1 MSGAD
6 DVEPRSANPDAA
18 PGARSDEGRLVHLI
32 RHARVDFEA
41 GSTRRS
47 PRGEQWDPP
56 LGDEG
61 QRQTDLLT
69 HRLLVMDRPAA
80 IYCSPF
86 RRARQ
91 TIEPYAEAAGID
103 VIVEEDLGEAYIG
116 EWESLSFEEILAT
129 DEDLLRKFR
138 AQDAIWRHGPGAED
152 IDALRSR
159 VRAVVDGAVAAQPDG
174 DVVLVAHGGVINAYI
189 GPLLGLSQP
198 MFFLPENTSLNTVL
212 VNGDGQQIRFLND
225 VRHLTDPELFR
236 D

>member
-1 MSGAD
+1 MTGTGEVGVRPAGGD
-6 DVEPRSANPDAA
+6 DVPAA
-18 PGARSDEGRLVHLI
+18 ELGEGRLVHLI

-41 GSTRRS
+41 GTTRRG

-61 QRQTDLLT
+61 RRQTDLLT
-69 HRLLVMDRPAA
+69 SRLLVMGRPAA
-80 IYCSPF
+80 VYCSPF

-91 TIEPYAEAAGID
+91 TIEPFTEATGVD
-103 VIVEEDLGEAYIG
+103 VILEEDLGEAYIG

-138 AQDAIWRHGPGAED
+138 EQDAIWRHGPGAED
-152 IDALRSR
+152 IEDLRSR
-159 VRAVVDGAVAAQPDG
+159 VRAVVDGALAAHPDG
-174 DVVLVAHGGVINAYI
+174 DVLLVAHGGVINAYI
-189 GPLLGLSQP
+189 GPLLGLDQP
-198 MFFLPENTSLNTVL
+198 MFFLPENTSLNTVV
-212 VNGDGQQIRFLND
+212 VNGDGQRIRFLND